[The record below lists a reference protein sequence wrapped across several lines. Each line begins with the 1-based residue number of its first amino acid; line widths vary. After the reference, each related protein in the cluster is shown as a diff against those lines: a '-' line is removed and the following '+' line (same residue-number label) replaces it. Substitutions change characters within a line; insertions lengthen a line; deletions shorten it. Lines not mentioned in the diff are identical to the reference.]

1 MKSRRFGPGAAKE
14 KPSIAT
20 VAELLA
26 RRNREAAEIIL
37 ADPERYPAGS
47 AMAIWAAMV
56 MRSASGESDCPL
68 RPIKD
73 MAL

>member
-1 MKSRRFGPGAAKE
+1 VAKE

-20 VAELLA
+20 VAEVLA

-37 ADPERYPAGS
+37 ANPERYPAGS

-56 MRSASGESDCPL
+56 TSKEASSA
-68 RPIKD
+68 
-73 MAL
+73 

>member
-1 MKSRRFGPGAAKE
+1 MAKE

-20 VAELLA
+20 VAELMA

-56 MRSASGESDCPL
+56 TSKEASRHE
-68 RPIKD
+68 
-73 MAL
+73 

>member
-1 MKSRRFGPGAAKE
+1 MAFSKRGPVVAKE

-20 VAELLA
+20 VAEVLA

-37 ADPERYPAGS
+37 ANPERYPAGS

-56 MRSASGESDCPL
+56 TSKEASSA
-68 RPIKD
+68 
-73 MAL
+73 

>member
-1 MKSRRFGPGAAKE
+1 MAFSKRGPVVAKE
-14 KPSIAT
+14 KPSLAT

-26 RRNREAAEIIL
+26 RRNREAAQVIL

-56 MRSASGESDCPL
+56 TSKEAGRA
-68 RPIKD
+68 
-73 MAL
+73 

>member
-1 MKSRRFGPGAAKE
+1 MKSQWKRPNAAKE

-20 VAELLA
+20 VAELMA
-26 RRNREAAEIIL
+26 RRNREAAEVIL

-56 MRSASGESDCPL
+56 ASKEGS
-68 RPIKD
+68 RT
-73 MAL
+73 

>member
-1 MKSRRFGPGAAKE
+1 MKTQRNRLNAAKE

-37 ADPERYPAGS
+37 ANPERYPAGS

-56 MRSASGESDCPL
+56 ASKEAS
-68 RPIKD
+68 RHE
-73 MAL
+73 

>member
-1 MKSRRFGPGAAKE
+1 MKSRRFGPNAAKE

-26 RRNREAAEIIL
+26 QRNREAAEIIL

-56 MRSASGESDCPL
+56 VRGAASYQRHREH
-68 RPIKD
+68 K
-73 MAL
+73 A

>member
-1 MKSRRFGPGAAKE
+1 MKTRRFGPGVAKE

-20 VAELLA
+20 VAELLS
-26 RRNREAAEIIL
+26 RRNREAAQVIL

-56 MRSASGESDCPL
+56 TSKEAS
-68 RPIKD
+68 R
-73 MAL
+73 A

>member
-1 MKSRRFGPGAAKE
+1 MKTRRFGHGVAKE

-20 VAELLA
+20 VAELMA

-37 ADPERYPAGS
+37 ANPERYPAGS

-56 MRSASGESDCPL
+56 TSKEAS
-68 RPIKD
+68 R
-73 MAL
+73 A

>member
-1 MKSRRFGPGAAKE
+1 MKTRRFGPNAAKE

-20 VAELLA
+20 VAELMA
-26 RRNREAAEIIL
+26 RRNREAADVIL

-56 MRSASGESDCPL
+56 TSKEASRHE
-68 RPIKD
+68 
-73 MAL
+73 

>member
-26 RRNREAAEIIL
+26 RRNREAAEVIL

-56 MRSASGESDCPL
+56 VRGAASYQRHQEH
-68 RPIKD
+68 K
-73 MAL
+73 A

>member
-1 MKSRRFGPGAAKE
+1 MAFSKRRPVVAKE

-26 RRNREAAEIIL
+26 RRNREAAQVIL
-37 ADPERYPAGS
+37 ADPGRYPAGS

-56 MRSASGESDCPL
+56 TAKGQA
-68 RPIKD
+68 K
-73 MAL
+73 A

>member
-1 MKSRRFGPGAAKE
+1 MKTRRFGPGAAKE
-14 KPSIAT
+14 KPSSAT
-20 VAELLA
+20 VAELLS

-56 MRSASGESDCPL
+56 TSKEASRHE
-68 RPIKD
+68 
-73 MAL
+73 